1 VASDQTGGETPLF
14 GALLLRYRTAAGL
27 TQEQLAAR
35 AGLSP
40 DAIAALERGKRHT
53 PRASTLELLVTA
65 LGLNEDERA
74 KLQNAARLSATASV
88 DRTYSDATGETIV
101 LPRTIGWRPTV
112 QPTPLVGRR
121 DELDT
126 ICQRLAIE
134 GVRLLTLTG
143 PAGVGK
149 TRLALAAVT
158 QIVHDFPERFSDGIA
173 VVDLAPTRDPE
184 QVFDTIARTLGFKD
198 DGSVPLRERLQSYLR
213 ERSSLLMMLDNFEQ
227 ALSAASHIAQLLA
240 TCPGLQLLVTSR
252 APLRLRWEQTL
263 RVAPLPVPNVSDTLP
278 AVDALLT
285 IASVELFVSRAR
297 AHRADF
303 TLTAATAPLVARL
316 VTQLDGLPLALKLA
330 AARMDVVP
338 LAALVRRQED
348 RLQLL
353 RWDAQDLPDRHRSLE
368 AALGWSYELLTEDE
382 QRLFRRLGVF
392 VGQVTLEAI
401 AAVAGVKTGVEDE
414 EGNLIAPDRRRSE
427 GETLDM
433 LMSLTAKSLIL
444 PGQRNAIGDEDGED
458 RSEDDDHLEIAFTM
472 LETVREYAR
481 EQLERLGGLEAA
493 RRAHAYYFLTLA
505 EQADPQLRGPD
516 QRVWYLRLEREHDNL
531 RAALH
536 WLFDQDTPAE
546 REAALRL
553 AAALGWFW
561 VIRGYPVEGWR
572 WLQKALTRMQVD
584 SIGEG
589 SRMVLRLRTLLE
601 AGSTLLLQG
610 EFARARVLQEEALA
624 LAQQWQDP
632 AAVAQALT
640 YLGTRAVYAGELAE
654 AVRLLREAQT
664 CWETLGDP
672 FFLGLTLNFLGTA
685 RLAQG
690 DQEEAEQL
698 KTAALEL
705 LEASGGIGFA
715 GTARVSLAAIVGQ
728 RGDLLQAVRHVRA
741 GIDASLALR
750 DRRLISSGVR
760 AALVFMDGHIQPE
773 QRMRLLGASDALS
786 QVTGG
791 TVVRQQE
798 PAYALI
804 AELREQLE
812 RGEWAAAYR
821 QGLSLSLGELGS
833 LALALLDEVA
843 QRLATVSNS
852 PDTSQQQ
859 SPSANPLSE
868 REREVLRLVAQGLSS
883 KAIARRLF
891 ISPSTVNHH
900 LTSVFARLSV
910 DTRAQAVAVAT
921 QRGLL

>member
-1 VASDQTGGETPLF
+1 MQHMTMREQSLF
-14 GALLLRYRTAAGL
+14 GSLLLRHRVAGRM
-27 TQEQLAAR
+27 TQEQLAAH
-35 AGLSP
+35 AGLSV
-40 DAIAALERGKRHT
+40 DAIAALERGKRRT
-53 PRASTLELLVTA
+53 PRGATVELLATALEL
-65 LGLNEDERA
+65 NEHERA
-74 KLQNAARLSATASV
+74 EFYATARLSATVAV
-88 DRTYSDATGETIV
+88 DRISSDAEGDADV
-101 LPRTIGWRPTV
+101 LPPTIGWRPTV

-126 ICQRLAIE
+126 TCQRLAVE

-158 QIVHDFPERFSDGIA
+158 TIARDLPARFSDGIA
-173 VVDLAPTRDPE
+173 VVDLTFARDSE
-184 QVFDTIARTLGFKD
+184 QVFDTIARTVGFKD
-198 DGSVPLRERLQSYLR
+198 DGSVPLRERLESYLR
-213 ERSSLLMMLDNFEQ
+213 QRSSLLMMLDNFEQ

-263 RVAPLPVPNVSDTLP
+263 RVAPLPVPNAT
-278 AVDALLT
+278 DAPPSVEELIT
-285 IASVELFVSRAR
+285 IPSVELFMSRAR

-303 TLTAATAPLVARL
+303 TLTASTAPLVAQL

-330 AARMDVVP
+330 AARMDVMP

-368 AALGWSYELLTEDE
+368 AALGWSYDLLTEYE
-382 QRLFRRLGVF
+382 QRIFRRLGVF

-401 AAVAGVKTGVEDE
+401 ASVAGVKTGVDDT
-414 EGNLIAPDRRRSE
+414 EGNVIAPDHRRS
-427 GETLDM
+427 GNETLEI
-433 LMSLTAKSLIL
+433 LVSLAAKSLIL
-444 PGQRNAIGDEDGED
+444 PGQRNALSDEDEY
-458 RSEDDDHLEIAFTM
+458 EDDDQPEIAFTM

-481 EQLERLGGLEAA
+481 EQLERLGELEAA

-505 EQADPQLRGPD
+505 ERADPQLRALE
-516 QRVWYLRLEREHDNL
+516 QRNWYLRLEREHDNL
-531 RAALH
+531 RAALR
-536 WLFDQDTPAE
+536 WLFDQETPEE

-561 VIRGYPVEGWR
+561 VIRGYPVEGRR
-572 WLQKALTRMQVD
+572 WLEKALSRLQMDVL
-584 SIGEG
+584 GEG
-589 SRMVLRLRTLLE
+589 SHAALRLRTLLE

-610 EFARARVLQEEALA
+610 EFTQARVLQEQALA

-632 AAVAQALT
+632 TAIAQALT

-654 AVRLLREAQT
+654 GVRLLSEAQT
-664 CWETLGDP
+664 RWETLGDP

-690 DQEEAEQL
+690 DQEEAEKL
-698 KTAALEL
+698 KAAALEL

-715 GTARVSLAAIVGQ
+715 GTARVALAAILAQ
-728 RGDLLQAVRHVRA
+728 RGDLPQAVRHVRSA
-741 GIDASLALR
+741 IEASLALR
-750 DRRLISSGVR
+750 DRRLISSGLR
-760 AALVFMDGHIQPE
+760 AALVFMDEQIQPE

-798 PAYALI
+798 SAYPLI
-804 AELREQLE
+804 AALREHLE

-821 QGLSLSLGELGS
+821 QGLSLSIGAVGS
-833 LALALLDEVA
+833 LALTLLDEVA
-843 QRLATVSNS
+843 RRLASVNNS
-852 PDTSQQQ
+852 LDRPQQQ
-859 SPSANPLSE
+859 GPSAILLSE
-868 REREVLRLVAQGLSS
+868 REQEVLRLVAQGLSS
-883 KAIARRLF
+883 KAIGQRLF
-891 ISPSTVNHH
+891 LSPSTVNHH
-900 LTSVFARLSV
+900 IQSIFNKLGV
-910 DTRAQAVAVAT
+910 DTRAQAVAVAGR
-921 QRGLL
+921 QGLL